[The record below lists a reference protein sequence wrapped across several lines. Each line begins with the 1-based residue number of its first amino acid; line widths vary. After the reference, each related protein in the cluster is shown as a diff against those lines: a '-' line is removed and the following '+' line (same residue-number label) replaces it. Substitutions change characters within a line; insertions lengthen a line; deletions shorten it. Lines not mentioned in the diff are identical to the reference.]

1 MIHTPVTGTLSGT
14 QRFTPTSKP
23 LERLS
28 GPVRSLLTGK
38 LTSSLQLRSRL
49 RPYTSGASSL
59 SRSRDPIFK
68 NQQRQFQKKQSEG
81 RWVEAEQEGRDRAET
96 TPSAAPDRH
105 ARARAACAHRAGAD
119 VCCFPYAVLPPPT
132 HAPLTPAPH
141 TLLLALCALS
151 PDTTRHHARCTG
163 EARTLAL
170 CEGPLWARKTSAATT
185 CSVARAEVSR
195 ATRARGCFSPRRPST
210 STRRGHRA
218 PAPAHVAP
226 STVCLCRRA
235 VPATRIGVPQRAR
248 GYMKSQS
255 TPSKGQRPVG

>member
-49 RPYTSGASSL
+49 APAELLLYNPI
-59 SRSRDPIFK
+59 SRSNFQ

-105 ARARAACAHRAGAD
+105 ARARARRVRTVLALTCA
-119 VCCFPYAVLPPPT
+119 VS
-132 HAPLTPAPH
+132 LTPSCPLPH
-141 TLLLALCALS
+141 TLPSHLLRTHCCSRFVRCLQTQH
-151 PDTTRHHARCTG
+151 DTTHD
-163 EARTLAL
+163 
-170 CEGPLWARKTSAATT
+170 
-185 CSVARAEVSR
+185 V
-195 ATRARGCFSPRRPST
+195 RARHGRSPS
-210 STRRGHRA
+210 
-218 PAPAHVAP
+218 
-226 STVCLCRRA
+226 
-235 VPATRIGVPQRAR
+235 AR
-248 GYMKSQS
+248 G
-255 TPSKGQRPVG
+255 PCGQGKRRRQQPARSPGRR